1 MQHRSTQKEAVLAPV
16 TRLPLD
22 GGGCIL
28 VEEPADVL
36 EGPVKAGRL
45 NEAIGE
51 LPRTL
56 QEALAPVTEAA
67 RATLDQLRKARPD
80 EIAVEFGV
88 DLAAQAGAVITKSQA
103 SCHLKVIMSW
113 KMKDD
118 TGHPP
123 HPDTGAG

>member
-1 MQHRSTQKEAVLAPV
+1 M

-22 GGGCIL
+22 DGGYIL
-28 VEEPADVL
+28 VAEPAGVL

-45 NEAIGE
+45 CEAIGE

-67 RATLDQLRKARPD
+67 RAALDQLRQARPD
-80 EIAVEFGV
+80 EIAVDFGI

-103 SCHLKVIMSW
+103 GCHLKVITSW

-118 TGHPP
+118 TGRPP
-123 HPDTGAG
+123 HPDKRAG